1 MNAGE
6 GKTMIGKSVKIVG
19 DLSGSEDLTMDG
31 ELQGTIRLPGARLT
45 IGPAARVRGDVA
57 AKDIV
62 IFGRLEG
69 DIRAVGRV
77 ELRASALV
85 QGNIFAGSLSMEEN
99 AAFRGEVDPSRA
111 GEPIP
116 ERASPPAPPV
126 AAARPSAPAS
136 YLPADGSGISIARGP
151 TQLPAALAAVA
162 AAHTAATE
170 TARGGDE
177 DASQPAPLFAET
189 EV

>member
-6 GKTMIGKSVKIVG
+6 GTTMIGKSVKIVG
-19 DLSGSEDLTMDG
+19 DLSGSEDLVMDG
-31 ELQGTIRLPGARLT
+31 ELHGTIRLPGARLT
-45 IGPAARVRGDVA
+45 IGPAARVRGDIS

-62 IFGRLEG
+62 VFGRLDG

-99 AAFRGEVDPSRA
+99 AAFRGQVDPSRA

-116 ERASPPAPPV
+116 ERP
-126 AAARPSAPAS
+126 AAASQPSAPAS
-136 YLPADGSGISIARGP
+136 NVPAEGPSVSIARSP
-151 TQLPAALAAVA
+151 AQLPAAVA
-162 AAHTAATE
+162 AAAAPLTAAIE
-170 TARGGDE
+170 PAHGDNK
-177 DASQPAPLFAET
+177 DAGKAAPLFAEA
-189 EV
+189 EA